1 MLKRNKGL
9 PENKISI
16 KQRVGATA
24 GISTPILAFACIL
37 ISIASYPKFS
47 WTNNAL
53 SDLGIIP
60 GITGPLFNFGLYASG
75 LLGLIFAAFGLF
87 PFIGKS
93 WLGKIG
99 VSVFAAAT
107 LALIAIGVFNENFS
121 PTHYAVSVAF
131 FVLMPISMFVITSA
145 FLLKHQSKM
154 AIFTV
159 LIGILAALPWVLL
172 FAFNYAS
179 NVAIPEFLSGL
190 AISIWTVTLSYKI
203 FKQNKE

>member
-1 MLKRNKGL
+1 MDFFNDMKVSRKLGVL
-9 PENKISI
+9 
-16 KQRVGATA
+16 
-24 GISTPILAFACIL
+24 IL
-37 ISIASYPKFS
+37 ISLLAMSIIGYTGYYYLQQANVNIKSMYADRLIPVKL
-47 WTNNAL
+47 TNEIHENTL
-53 SDLGIIP
+53 R
-60 GITGPLFNFGLYASG
+60 TT
-75 LLGLIFAAFGLF
+75 
-87 PFIGKS
+87 
-93 WLGKIG
+93 
-99 VSVFAAAT
+99 AAT
-107 LALIAIGVFNENFS
+107 LELIAIGVFNENFS